1 MILMWRTPSK
11 RLMYPLVA
19 VLGMTVF
26 GQIFSSLINPEIL
39 LFGIKLYGD
48 QAIAYQ
54 IMWSLFAIGIS
65 FIILRKVRLG
75 VLLSTVF
82 FLYNVLAIATSNF
95 IWFKALILS
104 PILVFGLVLSIAVL
118 LSELTPNNRFNYGS

>member
-1 MILMWRTPSK
+1 
-11 RLMYPLVA
+11 MYPLVA

>member
-1 MILMWRTPSK
+1 MRRTPSK
-11 RLMYPLVA
+11 RLMNSLVA
-19 VLGMTVF
+19 VLGMTVL
-26 GQIFSSLINPEIL
+26 GQIFSSLVNPEVL

-75 VLLSTVF
+75 VLLSTAF

-95 IWFKALILS
+95 IWFRVLILS

-118 LSELTPNNRFNYGS
+118 FSELTPHNRFNYTS